1 MITLPV
7 LNPLGDKE
15 AAGDRKLPAAAINCI
30 SDIIASRDPWS
41 HETPHH
47 LLICQFSSIDLEQ
60 ILWSLLLDRSAVL

>member
-15 AAGDRKLPAAAINCI
+15 AAGDRKLPAAAINYI
-30 SDIIASRDPWS
+30 SDVASRDPWS
-41 HETPHH
+41 HETSHR

-60 ILWSLLLDRSAVL
+60 ILWSPLLDHSAVL